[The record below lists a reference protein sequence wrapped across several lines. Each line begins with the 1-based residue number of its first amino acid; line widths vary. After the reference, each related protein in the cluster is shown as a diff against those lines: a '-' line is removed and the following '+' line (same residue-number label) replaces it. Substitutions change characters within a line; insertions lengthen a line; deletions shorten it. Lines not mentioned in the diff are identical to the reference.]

1 MLPLRF
7 GVLVTIVALLSGVAS
22 HAQTPQ
28 FRAGTELV
36 VVDVVA
42 TRADGYP
49 ASDLTEKDF
58 ELFEDGQQQTIRTF
72 QLVDLVGMD
81 RPADPSGVFSNRSE
95 PGAVFAMVMDE
106 LTVQPRYTR
115 ALRQWAQRFVDEHT
129 RPFDYLGV
137 MNTGSDFA
145 MLLTRDRETIR
156 GKIARA
162 SGRGT
167 PLAAPTTEVGV
178 VDTSPDG
185 EPTRPDFSALDLTD
199 ANAELRMTTERVVN
213 TLRKVVDYLAA
224 IPARRKSVMLFT
236 QGIALNLEAL
246 ANSDSARGFVG
257 MEQLLDAARAGNVAI
272 YGIDPRGLPFDDDAA
287 MAPQPQPA
295 LVDYGLDGLRDLAR
309 ITGGRALVNRS
320 DLDGAL
326 GRIAQ
331 ENRTY
336 FLLGYEPRDT
346 RGGNRL
352 RRIEVKTRAPG
363 VTLLYRT
370 ARMVARESR
379 RAAAGPEAAPL
390 PGGTLPIAFAPTL
403 YPTPGGEVSVAV
415 PFELGRG
422 LRDGEKVEYSLLAID
437 ERGRQSAGI
446 KGTAVAAAGIGA
458 GLARLTLDSG
468 RYQLRLHATGGS
480 QEGLALADFEVPA
493 RGAASPVC
501 GGFLLVQRVG
511 KGLRPNVTRQFRSDS
526 PVMIAAVVSSRES
539 LADAPVSF
547 AAVPRNGRGELF
559 FQVQKAPP
567 AGRGMWRYELT
578 LPAPLPVGQ
587 LDVVLVA
594 GDTEIPGCRAEMVVE

>member
-1 MLPLRF
+1 MPSFRI
-7 GVLVTIVALLSGVAS
+7 GALVTIVALCSGS
-22 HAQTPQ
+22 GSLAQTPQ

-58 ELFEDGQQQTIRTF
+58 ELYEDGQQQSIRTF
-72 QLVDLVGMD
+72 QLVDLIGMD
-81 RPADPSGVFSNRSE
+81 RAADPAGVFSNRSE

-129 RPFDYLGV
+129 RPYDYLGV

-145 MLLTRDRETIR
+145 MLLTRDRQAIR
-156 GKIARA
+156 SKIARA
-162 SGRGT
+162 TGRGAA
-167 PLAAPTTEVGV
+167 LAAPTTTVGT
-178 VDTSPDG
+178 VDTTPEG

-213 TLRKVVDYLAA
+213 TLRQVVDYLAA

-246 ANSDSARGFVG
+246 ANSDSARGFAG
-257 MEQLLDAARAGNVAI
+257 MERLLDTARAGNVAI
-272 YGIDPRGLPFDDDAA
+272 YGIDPRGLPFDDEAA
-287 MAPQPQPA
+287 MAAQPQPP
-295 LVDYGLDGLRDLAR
+295 LVDFGLDGLRDLAR

-326 GRIAQ
+326 SRIAQ

-336 FLLGYEPRDT
+336 FLLGYEPRER

-352 RRIEVKTRAPG
+352 RRIEVRTRAPG

-370 ARMVARESR
+370 ARMVTRETNRVTRS
-379 RAAAGPEAAPL
+379 PEAAPL
-390 PGGTLPIAFAPTL
+390 PGGSLPVALAPTL
-403 YPTPGGEVSVAV
+403 YPSPDGGVSVAV
-415 PFELGRG
+415 PFEVGRD
-422 LRDGEKVEYSLLAID
+422 LRDGEKIEYSLVAID

-446 KGTAVAAAGIGA
+446 KGTAVAADGTGV

-480 QEGLALADFEVPA
+480 QEGLALADYEVPA
-493 RGAASPVC
+493 PGAPSPVC

-511 KGLRPNVTRQFRSDS
+511 KSLRPNVTREFRSDS
-526 PVMIAAVVSSRES
+526 PVMLAAVVSSGES
-539 LADAPVSF
+539 LLNAPVSF

-559 FQVQKAPP
+559 FQVSQAPP
-567 AGRGMWRYELT
+567 LGPGMWRYELT
-578 LPAPLPVGQ
+578 LPAPLPVGP

-594 GDTEIPGCRAEMVVE
+594 GDTEISGCRAEMLVK